1 MKHKF
6 HFMAKPRTK
15 GQGNLCH
22 ANLCPTWDMNTTSE
36 KDERKKNQQATYD
49 IKFKSQKNYKR
60 LDD

>member
-1 MKHKF
+1 
-6 HFMAKPRTK
+6 MAKPRTK

-60 LDD
+60 LND